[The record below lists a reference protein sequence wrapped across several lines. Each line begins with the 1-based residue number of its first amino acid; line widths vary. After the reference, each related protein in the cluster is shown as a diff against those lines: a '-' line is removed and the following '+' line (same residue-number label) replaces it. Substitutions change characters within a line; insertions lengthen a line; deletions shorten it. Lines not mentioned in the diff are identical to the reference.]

1 MMMQASPRDDE
12 KNCPQ
17 ITLITLIFLYFF
29 IICVN
34 LRNLRT

>member
-1 MMMQASPRDDE
+1 MRAPPKDNE
-12 KNCPQ
+12 KKRGPQ
-17 ITLITLIFLYFF
+17 ITLITLIFFIFF